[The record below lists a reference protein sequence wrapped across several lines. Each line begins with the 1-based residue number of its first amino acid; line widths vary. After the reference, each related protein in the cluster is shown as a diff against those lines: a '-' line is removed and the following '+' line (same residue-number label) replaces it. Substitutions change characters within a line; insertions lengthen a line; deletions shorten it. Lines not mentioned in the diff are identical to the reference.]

1 MTTGG
6 LFLVFGGDRVV
17 HHVSLRSFVN
27 PPCGEERL
35 PYAFANISVRKLSPV
50 FIIAQRIRASL
61 LASATVTSRAGF
73 FASRPTIQSRKAPL
87 RLPTTSSSEVA
98 PNSSSFLMYRFP
110 CLVMAP
116 SACLPPLEFCLGMR
130 PSQAVKSRPDLN
142 TLGTGCD
149 HRSDNLADAGDLVE
163 PPGP

>member
-6 LFLVFGGDRVV
+6 LFLVFCGDRVG

-50 FIIAQRIRASL
+50 FIVAQRILASL

-73 FASRPTIQSRKAPL
+73 FASRPTIQSRKSPL
-87 RLPTTSSSEVA
+87 RLPTTFSSEVA
-98 PNSSSFLMYRFP
+98 PNTSSFLMYRFP

-116 SACLPPLEFCLGMR
+116 SAFLPPFEFCLGVR
-130 PSQAVKSRPDLN
+130 PSQAAKSRPDLN
-142 TLGTGCD
+142 TLGSGT
-149 HRSDNLADAGDLVE
+149 LAAITEAILLQM
-163 PPGP
+163 PGTL